1 MNKQN
6 ESPSELMSQAS
17 SGETI
22 DLRDPKSSGATLS
35 VLEAARQYGVSI
47 ATLRRKL
54 KEGEILGA
62 FKAPGPKGDEW
73 RLPVTGLE
81 ALGYR
86 AVDEYETEV
95 RQQRPGA
102 EIGDLLHTM
111 NRLMTTLDAEHGQ
124 KRSAGEGYRSAEIEA
139 AHLRGELVGEKER
152 RRQAEA
158 EIVTLSGALQRQQET
173 IDELS
178 RALIASGSIWRWVF
192 WAALLACLG
201 GLVVF
206 LVTG

>member
-6 ESPSELMSQAS
+6 ESPPELMSQS
-17 SGETI
+17 SSEETI
-22 DLRDPKSSGATLS
+22 DLRDPKPTGATLS
-35 VLEAARQYGVSI
+35 ILEAASRYGVSI

-86 AVDEYETEV
+86 VVDEDETEP
-95 RQQRPGA
+95 RQQHPRP

-124 KRSAGEGYRSAEIEA
+124 LRAAGEGYRSAEIEA
-139 AHLRGELVGEKER
+139 AHLQGELVGEKER

-158 EIVTLSGALQRQQET
+158 EVAIYRGALQRQQET

-192 WAALLACLG
+192 WAVLFAFLG

-206 LVTG
+206 LVSG